1 MEAAIGAARGLVG
14 RVVNLLSND
23 LVQAYV
29 ASAELGLNS
38 EKTKDDLMRTQV
50 VLREAQRRGV
60 INNPSLEELLH
71 KLHTKVGKAEDAL
84 DELQYIIIQD
94 QLDGTQYAV
103 PDLGNTL
110 WGHARHIRHAIH
122 HAIGNFILP
131 CFSCWLLQ
139 DDDHGAAAINHPHN
153 TSNPA
158 SGNDGSVTK
167 LSFDRVAMSK
177 KIKQAI
183 EEMHSLCD
191 QFLELLKIIPD
202 HSNSTTTVNLKR
214 PLTGSITAQ
223 DKLYGRE
230 DLFEQTI
237 KDLITNC
244 TDSNKALSVMPIIGP
259 GGIGKTTFTQH
270 LYKDKRTREHYP
282 ARAWICVSTDFDVL
296 KLSQQILSQI
306 EENNDAYQT
315 SSLNQLQNSIEKGL
329 KSKRFLI
336 VFDDIWEC
344 TTQDW
349 ETLLAPMGKGE
360 TTGNMVLV
368 TTRFPSK
375 VDDVKTTDPIL
386 LKGLELDDF
395 LTFFEAL
402 IFEGQIPHNLKELA
416 KDIAKKLKG
425 SPLAAKTVGRLLK
438 NDLSKKHWMAVL
450 KDNRWQKQK
459 NNDDIMPSLKIS
471 YDYLPFQLK
480 KCFSCFSLFPEDHR
494 FSNLEITCF
503 WSALGIIEKDE
514 NYMEELLKN
523 GFLVKEND
531 RWSNQQYYVLHD
543 LLHELARSVSS
554 QECLNIYS
562 NGSFRAD
569 DVPKSIRHF
578 SITMKDKYVETFRT
592 EMTKLKS
599 KVDIP
604 NLRALMIFRK
614 YEEQIDEIIEDTFKE
629 IEALRVLFIEVMSP
643 ESLPHYFPK
652 LIHLRYLKISPSE
665 FGSEVTFPSTLS
677 RFYHLQLLDLSD
689 WYDQSVKLPN
699 DINRLTNLCHFI
711 AEREVHSNVPEVGKM
726 KYLKE
731 LKEFHVKKE
740 SVGFELSELGDL
752 TELGGELSIYNIGN
766 VATKEEAMKAKLVSK
781 GDLET
786 LRLVWGGLDAS
797 EPSDEL
803 SDVLDGLEPHPNLQS
818 LGIENHGG
826 SVEGVSWAILPPFG
840 QLLHLR
846 SLKLINISSLVQI
859 KPGVV
864 GVTAKSFTQLKEIV
878 LDSLSEFTQWDEAP
892 NAHSFSMLEKIV
904 CKECPNLYKLPFLQ
918 DCSMGSYNHLW
929 KLEITGCPKLLMP
942 LMPHTSTLTDVTV
955 DTRRTGRMVYVNHN
969 LYLTRYNRALAWHN
983 MAGKVE
989 SITFKAGSTVPW
1001 IILQSLT
1008 SFKKLVIEGDSSKQ
1022 SLASLSYL
1030 TSLTNLRIQDC
1041 KNFKVGG
1048 FNLLMASNLKDL
1060 AVHNIIEYYPRFV
1073 AADLLSE
1080 LAVEITRSKKLLP
1093 PTAGALLQLVRL
1105 NVDSISAVLVA
1116 PVCRLLAATLK
1127 ELVIT
1132 CDREVEN
1139 LTKDEEK
1146 ALQLLTSLQ
1155 ELSFWRC
1162 HRLRSF
1168 PQGLHGLP
1176 SLRKLQAITCR
1187 RIRSLPKKGIPTSL
1201 RELSINDCSR
1211 KLHNQAKKLNQ
1222 RNLSVS
1228 A

>member
-84 DELQYIIIQD
+84 DELQYFIIQD

-425 SPLAAKTVGRLLK
+425 SPLAAKT
-438 NDLSKKHWMAVL
+438 
-450 KDNRWQKQK
+450 
-459 NNDDIMPSLKIS
+459 
-471 YDYLPFQLK
+471 
-480 KCFSCFSLFPEDHR
+480 
-494 FSNLEITCF
+494 
-503 WSALGIIEKDE
+503 
-514 NYMEELLKN
+514 
-523 GFLVKEND
+523 
-531 RWSNQQYYVLHD
+531 
-543 LLHELARSVSS
+543 
-554 QECLNIYS
+554 
-562 NGSFRAD
+562 
-569 DVPKSIRHF
+569 
-578 SITMKDKYVETFRT
+578 
-592 EMTKLKS
+592 
-599 KVDIP
+599 
-604 NLRALMIFRK
+604 
-614 YEEQIDEIIEDTFKE
+614 
-629 IEALRVLFIEVMSP
+629 
-643 ESLPHYFPK
+643 
-652 LIHLRYLKISPSE
+652 LKISPSE

-826 SVEGVSWAILPPFG
+826 SVGPHWLCGHMSIKMLVSLHLEGVSLAILPPFG

-904 CKECPNLYKLPFLQ
+904 CKECPNLYALPFLQ

-929 KLEITGCPKLLMP
+929 KLEITGCPKLPMP

-955 DTRRTGRMVYVNHN
+955 DTRRTGRMVYANHN

-1060 AVHNIIEYYPRFV
+1060 AVHNITEYYPRSV

-1093 PTAGALLQLVRL
+1093 PTAGSLLQLVRL

-1116 PVCRLLAATLK
+1116 LVCRLLAATLK

>member
-29 ASAELGLNS
+29 ASAELGLSS

-84 DELQYIIIQD
+84 DELQYFIIQD

-402 IFEGQIPHNLKELA
+402 IFEGQIPHN
-416 KDIAKKLKG
+416 
-425 SPLAAKTVGRLLK
+425 
-438 NDLSKKHWMAVL
+438 
-450 KDNRWQKQK
+450 
-459 NNDDIMPSLKIS
+459 
-471 YDYLPFQLK
+471 
-480 KCFSCFSLFPEDHR
+480 
-494 FSNLEITCF
+494 
-503 WSALGIIEKDE
+503 E

-569 DVPKSIRHF
+569 DVPKSIRHL

-826 SVEGVSWAILPPFG
+826 SVGPHWLCGHMSIKMLVSLHLEGVSWAILPPFG

-904 CKECPNLYKLPFLQ
+904 CKECPNLYALPFLQ

-929 KLEITGCPKLLMP
+929 KLEITGCPKLPMP

-1008 SFKKLVIEGDSSKQ
+1008 SFKTLVIEGDSSKQ

-1060 AVHNIIEYYPRFV
+1060 AVHNIIEYYPRSV

-1093 PTAGALLQLVRL
+1093 PTAGSLLQLVRL

>member
-1 MEAAIGAARGLVG
+1 
-14 RVVNLLSND
+14 
-23 LVQAYV
+23 
-29 ASAELGLNS
+29 
-38 EKTKDDLMRTQV
+38 
-50 VLREAQRRGV
+50 
-60 INNPSLEELLH
+60 
-71 KLHTKVGKAEDAL
+71 
-84 DELQYIIIQD
+84 
-94 QLDGTQYAV
+94 
-103 PDLGNTL
+103 
-110 WGHARHIRHAIH
+110 
-122 HAIGNFILP
+122 
-131 CFSCWLLQ
+131 
-139 DDDHGAAAINHPHN
+139 
-153 TSNPA
+153 
-158 SGNDGSVTK
+158 
-167 LSFDRVAMSK
+167 
-177 KIKQAI
+177 
-183 EEMHSLCD
+183 
-191 QFLELLKIIPD
+191 
-202 HSNSTTTVNLKR
+202 
-214 PLTGSITAQ
+214 
-223 DKLYGRE
+223 
-230 DLFEQTI
+230 
-237 KDLITNC
+237 
-244 TDSNKALSVMPIIGP
+244 
-259 GGIGKTTFTQH
+259 
-270 LYKDKRTREHYP
+270 
-282 ARAWICVSTDFDVL
+282 
-296 KLSQQILSQI
+296 
-306 EENNDAYQT
+306 
-315 SSLNQLQNSIEKGL
+315 
-329 KSKRFLI
+329 
-336 VFDDIWEC
+336 
-344 TTQDW
+344 
-349 ETLLAPMGKGE
+349 MGKGE

-569 DVPKSIRHF
+569 DVPKSIRHL

-652 LIHLRYLKISPSE
+652 LIHLRYLKISPME

-766 VATKEEAMKAKLVSK
+766 VATKEEAMKAKPVSK
-781 GDLET
+781 GDLEM

-797 EPSDEL
+797 EPSDGASESSHGASESSDALDDPTVSSDALDGTPEL

-826 SVEGVSWAILPPFG
+826 SVGPHWLCGHMSIKMLVSLHLEGVSWAILPPFG

-846 SLKLINISSLVQI
+846 SNQGLLGSRLK
-859 KPGVV
+859 
-864 GVTAKSFTQLKEIV
+864 
-878 LDSLSEFTQWDEAP
+878 
-892 NAHSFSMLEKIV
+892 
-904 CKECPNLYKLPFLQ
+904 

-929 KLEITGCPKLLMP
+929 KLEITGCPKLPMP

-983 MAGKVE
+983 MADKVE